1 MKPSSLSSFRPAGLL
16 AGLLAGALLASAQP
30 QPPQNLR
37 CEYLTN
43 PEAVDAAPP
52 RLSWQPVSALR
63 GDAQTAYQI
72 LVSKETAAAA
82 GDVWDSGQ
90 TKSAQFVNVPFA
102 GKTLESGKTYFWK
115 VRSWDKAGTASPWS
129 SIARFG
135 TGLLNKSDWKGK
147 WIAGGNALRKE
158 FNVTGKVTGAKIF
171 IAAAGYYELH
181 VNGARIG
188 NHVLDPSNTTF
199 SERVLYNAY
208 DVTRFVHPGAN
219 AIGVLLGEGWYANR
233 IALVQMNIELEGG
246 QKIEVSTDTTWQAGS
261 SPITMDSLYNGESYD
276 ARLEQPDWDKAGFSG
291 EGWKPAEEKP
301 SPTKIV
307 SAQMMPPIRAL
318 QEMTPKR
325 MSSPKPGMF
334 VYDMGQN
341 FSGWVRL
348 KVSGPRGTVVKVR
361 HSELLYEDGTLNVE
375 NLRAARATDTYTLK
389 GEGTEVYQPRFTQH
403 GFRYVEVTGYPGTPT
418 MDAIQARVVHSDV
431 TPIGGFSSSKE
442 ILNQIQH
449 IVQWGI
455 SSNLMS
461 MPTDCNQRYER
472 MGWMADGHLYAEA
485 AMYNFDMAAFYTN
498 WLQDMHDAQAAD
510 GSVPD
515 TTPRARFA
523 QGAADPSW
531 GAAYPLVLW
540 YSYQQ
545 YGDRRLL
552 EQHFEGV
559 RKWSDFLWSKSKDGT
574 TDFVKY
580 GDWVPVDFTPG
591 PLVSTVYSYVAADIA
606 AKTAQALGKTA
617 DATALR
623 QRADAIKDGFNKRFY
638 NAAEGY
644 YGNGTQGS
652 QILPLAYG
660 MASDAIRGHVAGYL
674 RNQVV
679 YHNDSHLTTGI
690 LATKH
695 ALPVLAKFSG
705 LDLAYDVAVQR
716 TFPSWGYMIDNGATT
731 IWELWQKK
739 EGPSMNSHNHAMF
752 GAIGDWFMTDL
763 AGIKL
768 VPGGEGYERVAIHPG
783 VTRDLKWASGNF
795 ETLRGKVLSSWQRTD
810 DGLKLEVMVPFGS
823 TAEIVIPKLQL
834 NNVSLLESGK
844 TIWQGK
850 QAAEPVDGVA
860 AVKENDGEIVVQA
873 GSGRY
878 LFELKG
884 K

>member
-1 MKPSSLSSFRPAGLL
+1 MKTSSFFTL
-16 AGLLAGALLASAQP
+16 LLAGAMFASAQP
-30 QPPQNLR
+30 QAPQNLR

-52 RLSWQPVSALR
+52 RLSWQPVSATR
-63 GDAQTAYQI
+63 GNAQTAYQV
-72 LVSKETAAAA
+72 LVSKDPAVAS
-82 GDVWDSGQ
+82 GDVWDSGE
-90 TKSAQFVNVPFA
+90 TKNAQFVNVAYA
-102 GKTLESGKTYFWK
+102 GKALESGKTYYWK

-129 SIARFG
+129 TVARFG
-135 TGLLNKSDWKGK
+135 TGLLNKGDWKGK
-147 WIAGGNALRKE
+147 WISGGNALRKE
-158 FNVTGKVTGAKIF
+158 FKVTGKVTSAKVF
-171 IAAAGYYELH
+171 IAAVGYYELH
-181 VNGARIG
+181 VNGVRIG
-188 NHVLDPSNTTF
+188 DHVLDPSNTTYA
-199 SERVLYNAY
+199 ERILYNAY
-208 DVTRFVHPGAN
+208 DVTHFVRQGSN
-219 AIGVLLGEGWYANR
+219 ALGVLLGEGWFKNR

-246 QKIEVSTDTTWQAGS
+246 QKIEVSTDSTWQAGR
-261 SPITMDSLYNGESYD
+261 SPITMDSLYDGEDYD
-276 ARLEQPDWDKAGFSG
+276 ARMEQPGWDKAGFTG
-291 EGWKPAEEKP
+291 TGWKSAEEKP
-301 SPTKIV
+301 APTKLV
-307 SAQMMPPIRAL
+307 TAQMMPPIRAL

-325 MSSPKPGMF
+325 MSNPKPGVF
-334 VYDMGQN
+334 IYDLGQN

-348 KVSGPRGTVVKVR
+348 KVSGPRGTVVKLR
-361 HSELLYEDGTLNVE
+361 HAELLYEDGTLNVE
-375 NLRAARATDTYTLK
+375 NLRSARATDTYTLK
-389 GEGTEVYQPRFTQH
+389 GEGTESYEPRFTQH
-403 GFRYVEVTGYPGTPT
+403 GFRYVEVTGYPGTPA
-418 MDAIQARVVHSDV
+418 MDAVQARVVHSDV

-455 SSNLMS
+455 TSNLMS
-461 MPTDCNQRYER
+461 MPSDCNQRDER

-485 AMYNFDMAAFYTN
+485 AMYNFDMAAFFTN

-523 QGAADPSW
+523 QGPADPSW
-531 GAAYPLVLW
+531 GAAYPLILW

-552 EQHFEGV
+552 EQHFDGI
-559 RKWSDFLWSKSKDGT
+559 RKWSDFLWSKSSGGT
-574 TDFVKY
+574 TDFFKY

-591 PLVSTVYSYVAADIA
+591 PLASTVYSYAATDIA
-606 AKTAQALGKTA
+606 AKTAQAIGKTA
-617 DATALR
+617 EAAALR

-660 MASDAIRGHVAGYL
+660 MAPDDIRGKVTGYL

-695 ALPVLAKFSG
+695 ALPVLAKYSG
-705 LDLAYDVAVQR
+705 LDLAYDIAVQR

-768 VPGGEGYERVAIHPG
+768 VAGGEGYEKVKIVPG
-783 VTRDLKWASGNF
+783 VTRELKWASGNF
-795 ETLRGKVLSSWQRTD
+795 ETMRGKVLSSWQRTD

-823 TAEIVIPKLQL
+823 TAEIVLPKLQL
-834 NNVSLLESGK
+834 RDVTLSESGK
-844 TIWQGK
+844 TLWQDAK
-850 QAAEPVDGVA
+850 SASSAEGVTS
-860 AVKENDGEIVVQA
+860 VKEEKEEIVVQA

>member
-1 MKPSSLSSFRPAGLL
+1 MKTSSLIPIF
-16 AGLLAGALLASAQP
+16 LAGAMFASAESQA
-30 QPPQNLR
+30 PQNLR
-37 CEYLTN
+37 CEYLIN
-43 PEAVDAAPP
+43 PETVDAVPP
-52 RLSWQPVSALR
+52 RLSWQPVSIIR
-63 GDAQTAYQI
+63 GNAQTAYQV
-72 LVSKETAAAA
+72 LVSKDPTVAT

-90 TKSAQFVNVPFA
+90 AKNPQFVNVA
-102 GKTLESGKTYFWK
+102 YGGKALESGKTYFWK
-115 VRSWDKAGTASPWS
+115 VRSWDTAGTASAWS
-129 SIARFG
+129 NVARFG

-147 WIAGGNALRKE
+147 WITGGNALRKE
-158 FNVTGKVTGAKIF
+158 FNVSGKVTSAKIF

-181 VNGARIG
+181 FNGVRIG
-188 NHVLDPSNTTF
+188 DHVLDPSNTTV

-208 DVTRFVHPGAN
+208 DVTHFVHQGGN
-219 AIGVLLGEGWYANR
+219 ALGVLLGEGWFANR
-233 IALVQMNIELEGG
+233 IALVQVKIELEGG
-246 QKIEVSTDTTWQAGS
+246 QKIEVGSDTTWQAGR
-261 SPITMDSLYNGESYD
+261 SPITEDSLYNGESYD
-276 ARLEQPDWDKAGFSG
+276 ARLEQAGWDKAGFSG
-291 EGWKPAEEKP
+291 QGWKPAEEKAT
-301 SPTKIV
+301 PTKIV
-307 SAQMMPPIRAL
+307 SAQMMQPIRAL

-325 MSSPKPGMF
+325 MSSPRPGMF
-334 VYDMGQN
+334 VYDLGQN

-348 KVSGPRGTVVKVR
+348 KVSGPRDTVVKIR
-361 HSELLYEDGTLNVE
+361 HAELLYEDGTLNVE

-389 GEGTEVYQPRFTQH
+389 GEGTEVYEPRFTQH

-431 TPIGGFSSSKE
+431 PSIGGFSSSKE

-455 SSNLMS
+455 TSNLMS
-461 MPTDCNQRYER
+461 MPTDCNQRDER

-485 AMYNFDMAAFYTN
+485 AMYNFDMAAFYSN

-540 YSYQQ
+540 YCYQQ

-552 EQHFEGV
+552 EQHFEGI

-574 TDFVKY
+574 TDFIKY

-591 PLVSTVYSYVAADIA
+591 PLVSSVYSYVSADIA
-606 AKTAQALGKTA
+606 ANTALALGKSA
-617 DATALR
+617 DASALR
-623 QRADAIKDGFNKRFY
+623 QRADAIKAGFNKRFY
-638 NAAEGY
+638 NAAEGF

-660 MASDAIRGHVAGYL
+660 MTPEDVRGKVSGYL

-695 ALPVLAKFSG
+695 ALPVIAKYSG
-705 LDLAYDVAVQR
+705 LDLAYDIAVQR
-716 TFPSWGYMIDNGATT
+716 TFPSWGYMIDSGATT

-763 AGIKL
+763 AGIQQ
-768 VPGGEGYERVAIHPG
+768 VAGGEGYEKVAIRPG
-783 VTRDLKWASGNF
+783 VTRELKWASGNF
-795 ETLRGKVLSSWQRTD
+795 ETMRGKVLSAWQRTD
-810 DGLKLEVMVPFGS
+810 EGLKLEVMVPFGS
-823 TAEIVIPKLQL
+823 TAEIVIPKLQFRDVNL
-834 NNVSLLESGK
+834 FEGGK
-844 TIWQGK
+844 AIWKDKMSAGS
-850 QAAEPVDGVA
+850 AEGVTS
-860 AVKENDGEIVVQA
+860 VKEDGGEIVVQA

-884 K
+884 H

>member
-1 MKPSSLSSFRPAGLL
+1 MKISSFVPLF
-16 AGLLAGALLASAQP
+16 LAGAMLASAQP
-30 QPPQNLR
+30 QAPQNLR

-43 PEAVDAAPP
+43 PETIDAAPP
-52 RLSWQPVSALR
+52 RLSWIPVSTTR
-63 GDAQTAYQI
+63 GDAQTAYQV
-72 LVSKETAAAA
+72 LVSKDAAVAN
-82 GDVWDSGQ
+82 GDVWDSGE
-90 TKSAQFVNVPFA
+90 TKSAQFVNVPYA
-102 GKTLESGKTYFWK
+102 GKALESGKTYYWK
-115 VRSWDKAGTASPWS
+115 VRAWNKAGAASAWS
-129 SIARFG
+129 AVARFG
-135 TGLLNKSDWKGK
+135 VGLLNKNDWKGQ

-158 FNVTGKVTGAKIF
+158 FKVTGKVASAKVF

-181 VNGARIG
+181 VNGVRVG

-199 SERVLYNAY
+199 AERILYNAY
-208 DVTRFVHPGAN
+208 DVTHFVHQGAN
-219 AIGVLLGEGWYANR
+219 ALGVLLGEGWFKDR
-233 IALVQMNIELEGG
+233 IALVQMNIELENG
-246 QKIEVSTDTTWQAGS
+246 QKIEIASDNTWQAGK
-261 SPITMDSLYNGESYD
+261 SPITYDSLYNGESYD
-276 ARLEQPDWDKAGFSG
+276 ARLEQAGWDKAGFTG
-291 EGWKPAEEKP
+291 DGWKPAEQKAA
-301 SPTKIV
+301 PTKIV
-307 SAQMMPPIRAL
+307 SAQMMPPIRVL
-318 QEMTPKR
+318 QEITPKR

-341 FSGWVRL
+341 FSGWVKL
-348 KVSGPRGTVVKVR
+348 KVSGPRGAVVKLR
-361 HSELLYEDGTLNVE
+361 HAELLYEDGTLNVE
-375 NLRAARATDTYTLK
+375 NLRSARATDTYTLK
-389 GEGTEVYQPRFTQH
+389 GEGLETYQPRFTQH

-418 MDAIQARVVHSDV
+418 LDAVLGEVVHSDV

-449 IVQWGI
+449 IVQWGV

-461 MPTDCNQRYER
+461 MPTDCNQRDER

-523 QGAADPSW
+523 QGPADPSW

-540 YSYQQ
+540 YSFQQ

-552 EQHFEGV
+552 EQHFDGI

-574 TDFVKY
+574 TDFIKY

-606 AKTAQALGKTA
+606 AKTAEVLGKPEA
-617 DATALR
+617 AALR
-623 QRADAIKDGFNKRFY
+623 QRAEAIKDGFNRRFW

-644 YGNGTQGS
+644 YGTGTQAA

-660 MASDAIRGHVAGYL
+660 MATKETAGAAGGYL

-695 ALPVLAKFSG
+695 ALPVFASVGG
-705 LDLAYDVAVQR
+705 LDMAYDVAVQR
-716 TFPSWGYMIDNGATT
+716 TYPSWGYMIDNGATT

-752 GAIGDWFMTDL
+752 GAIGDWLMTGL
-763 AGIKL
+763 AGIQR
-768 VPGGEGYERVAIHPG
+768 VPGGEGYEKVKIQPG
-783 VTRDLKWASGNF
+783 VTRDLKWAAGNF

-823 TAEIVIPKLQL
+823 TAEIVLPKLGL
-834 NNVSLLESGK
+834 RAVVVCESGK
-844 TIWQGK
+844 TIWQDKKSAGS
-850 QAAEPVDGVA
+850 AEGVTS
-860 AVKENDGEIVVQA
+860 VREEKEEILVQA

-884 K
+884 E

>member
-1 MKPSSLSSFRPAGLL
+1 MKTSRLFPI
-16 AGLLAGALLASAQP
+16 LLAGAMFASAQP

-52 RLSWQPVSALR
+52 RLSWQPVSTIR

-72 LVSKETAAAA
+72 FVSMDPSVAT
-82 GDVWDSGQ
+82 GDIWDSGQ
-90 TKSAQFVNVPFA
+90 TKSAQFVNVAYA
-102 GKTLESGKTYFWK
+102 GKALESGKTYFWK
-115 VRSWDKAGTASPWS
+115 VRSWDKAGSASQWS
-129 SIARFG
+129 NVARFG
-135 TGLLNKSDWKGK
+135 AGLLNKSDWKGK

-158 FNVTGKVTGAKIF
+158 FNVTGKVARAKIF

-181 VNGARIG
+181 VNGVRIG
-188 NHVLDPSNTTF
+188 DHVLDPSNTTF
-199 SERVLYNAY
+199 AERILYNAY
-208 DVTRFVHPGAN
+208 DVTHFVRQGAN
-219 AIGVLLGEGWYANR
+219 AIGVLLGEGWFANR

-246 QKIEVSTDTTWQAGS
+246 QKIEVFSDSAWQAGHS
-261 SPITMDSLYNGESYD
+261 AITMDSLYNGESYD
-276 ARLEQPDWDKAGFSG
+276 ARLEQPGWDKAGFTGS
-291 EGWKPAEEKP
+291 GWKAADEKP
-301 SPTKIV
+301 SPTKLV
-307 SAQMMPPIRAL
+307 SAQMMQPIRAL

-348 KVSGPRGTVVKVR
+348 KVSGPRGTVVKIR

-375 NLRAARATDTYTLK
+375 NLRSARATDTYTLK
-389 GEGTEVYQPRFTQH
+389 GEGTEVYEPRFTQH

-449 IVQWGI
+449 LVQWGI
-455 SSNLMS
+455 TSNLMS
-461 MPTDCNQRYER
+461 MPTDCNQRDER

-552 EQHFEGV
+552 EQHFDGV
-559 RKWSDFLWSKSKDGT
+559 RKWSDFMWSKSKDGT
-574 TDFVKY
+574 TDFIKY

-591 PLVSTVYSYVAADIA
+591 PLVSTVYSYVATDIA
-606 AKTAQALGKTA
+606 AKVAETLGKTA
-617 DATALR
+617 EAAALR
-623 QRADAIKDGFNKRFY
+623 QRANAIKDGFHKRFW

-652 QILPLAYG
+652 QILPLAYD
-660 MASDAIRGHVAGYL
+660 MVPAADRGRVAGYL

-695 ALPVLAKFSG
+695 ALPVLARYSG

-763 AGIKL
+763 AGIKPI
-768 VPGGEGYERVAIHPG
+768 PGGEGYEKVRIQPG
-783 VTRDLKWASGNF
+783 VTRELKWASGNF
-795 ETLRGKVLSSWQRTD
+795 ETMRGKVLSSWQRTD

-834 NNVSLLESGK
+834 HDVTLSEGGK
-844 TIWQGK
+844 AIWKDKISAGSV
-850 QAAEPVDGVA
+850 EGVT
-860 AVKENDGEIVVQA
+860 AVNERDDEIVVQA

-878 LFELKG
+878 VFELKG
-884 K
+884 N

>member
-1 MKPSSLSSFRPAGLL
+1 MF
-16 AGLLAGALLASAQP
+16 ASAQP
-30 QPPQNLR
+30 QAPQNLR

-52 RLSWQPVSALR
+52 RLSWQPVSTTR
-63 GDAQTAYQI
+63 GNAQTAYQV
-72 LVSKETAAAA
+72 LVSKDPAVAS
-82 GDVWDSGQ
+82 GDVWDSGEA
-90 TKSAQFVNVPFA
+90 KSAQFVNVSYA
-102 GKTLESGKTYFWK
+102 GKALESGKTYYWK
-115 VRSWDKAGTASPWS
+115 VRAWDKAGAASPWS
-129 SIARFG
+129 AVARFG
-135 TGLLNKSDWKGK
+135 TGLLDKGDWKGK

-158 FNVTGKVTGAKIF
+158 FKVTGKVTSAKIF

-181 VNGARIG
+181 VNGVRIG
-188 NHVLDPSNTTF
+188 DHVLDPSNTTYA
-199 SERVLYNAY
+199 ERVLYNAY
-208 DVTRFVHPGAN
+208 DVTHFVHQGSN
-219 AIGVLLGEGWYANR
+219 ALGVLLGEGWFKSR

-246 QKIEVSTDTTWQAGS
+246 QKIEVSTDSTWQAGR
-261 SPITMDSLYNGESYD
+261 SPITMDSLYNGEDYD
-276 ARLEQPDWDKAGFSG
+276 ARLEQPGWDKAGFTG
-291 EGWKPAEEKP
+291 TDWKPAEEKP
-301 SPTKIV
+301 APTKLV

-325 MSSPKPGMF
+325 MSSPKPGVL
-334 VYDMGQN
+334 VYDLGQN

-348 KVSGPRGTVVKVR
+348 KVSGPRGTVVKLR
-361 HSELLYEDGTLNVE
+361 HAELLYEDGTLNVE
-375 NLRAARATDTYTLK
+375 NLRSARATDTYTLK
-389 GEGTEVYQPRFTQH
+389 GEGTEVYEPRFTQH

-418 MDAIQARVVHSDV
+418 MDAVQARVVHSDV

-455 SSNLMS
+455 TSNLMS
-461 MPTDCNQRYER
+461 MPSDCNQRDER

-531 GAAYPLVLW
+531 GAAYPLLLW

-552 EQHFEGV
+552 EQHFDGV
-559 RKWSDFLWSKSKDGT
+559 RKWSDFLWSKSSGGT
-574 TDFVKY
+574 TDFFKY

-591 PLVSTVYSYVAADIA
+591 PLASTVYSYAAADIA
-606 AKTAQALGKTA
+606 AKTAQAIGKTA
-617 DATALR
+617 EAAALR

-660 MASDAIRGHVAGYL
+660 MATDEIRGKVSGYL

-695 ALPVLAKFSG
+695 ALPVLAKYAG

-716 TFPSWGYMIDNGATT
+716 TFPSWGYMVDNGATT

-768 VPGGEGYERVAIHPG
+768 VTGGEGYEKVKIVPG
-783 VTRDLKWASGNF
+783 VTRELKWASGNF
-795 ETLRGKVLSSWQRTD
+795 ETMRGKVLSSWQRTD

-834 NNVSLLESGK
+834 HDVTLSEGGK
-844 TIWQGK
+844 TLWQDAKSAGSS
-850 QAAEPVDGVA
+850 EGVTT
-860 AVKENDGEIVVQA
+860 VKEEKEEIVIQA